1 MAFISLKTALG
12 GENNSFPA
20 NYTIDN
26 AGRNLKV
33 HEKSDDDL
41 REILEPKYYMKP
53 VGRFSKAM
61 VYVAL
66 ACSLMAISSE
76 AAQMLV
82 NKAVVRAA
90 RNATQYKV
98 GKGSWKPIK
107 VGMIFNPNTAVQT
120 GADSSI
126 DLFLNDNG
134 PVVRVTANTEL
145 SLDKLDITDTGVEKI
160 INTQLDLRSGRILG
174 NVKHLAEASKYEVK
188 TPRGVAGI
196 RGTDYDIRA
205 DGTVHVIT
213 GTVVMVYVTPA
224 GPRPVTVNA
233 GQTATPPVGNAPPI
247 VQQTTDPTVGQQ
259 SRDLPT
265 NFTPQNNPPPPP
277 ESPVQSA
284 TPTPP
289 PPPPTD
295 TGVTPPPTTTKP
307 PVTEETVSPD
317 K

>member
-1 MAFISLKTALG
+1 
-12 GENNSFPA
+12 
-20 NYTIDN
+20 
-26 AGRNLKV
+26 
-33 HEKSDDDL
+33 
-41 REILEPKYYMKP
+41 
-53 VGRFSKAM
+53 M

-90 RNATQYKV
+90 RGTTQYKA
-98 GKGSWKPIK
+98 GKGSWKKIS

-120 GADSSI
+120 GPDSSI

-134 PVVRVTANTEL
+134 PVVRVTASTEL

-213 GTVVMVYVTPA
+213 GTVVMVYTTPS

-233 GQTATPPVGNAPPI
+233 GQTATAPVGTAPPL
-247 VQQTTDPTVGQQ
+247 VQQTTDPIVGQQ
-259 SRDLPT
+259 SRDLSGTAPT
-265 NFTPQNNPPPPP
+265 YTPQNNPLPPPD
-277 ESPVQSA
+277 SPVQSA
-284 TPTPP
+284 TPTLPPTTTPP
-289 PPPPTD
+289 PE
-295 TGVTPPPTTTKP
+295 TGGTTPPTTTKP